1 MEAVH
6 HQPDDYEKY
15 YKKHACKQ
23 DYLQGVSE
31 VALGLVI
38 KFVVLRAACAI
49 VWGDA
54 AGLAAISTD
63 RAHRTH
69 LGSPIL
75 APQTHTATLAGETS
89 STAGE
94 TDAFSVGRG
103 QFVKVVSFFAQRAF
117 IVLITYRAGSFV
129 ALSADRSETSHHQN

>member
-1 MEAVH
+1 MKAVH
-6 HQPDDYEKY
+6 DQPDEYEND
-15 YKKHACKQ
+15 YKKQTCKQ
-23 DYLQGVSE
+23 DYLQGVSK

-49 VWGDA
+49 VWIDA
-54 AGLAAISTD
+54 AGLAAIGTD

-75 APQTHTATLAGETS
+75 APQTHTATLADETS
-89 STAGE
+89 NTAGE
-94 TDAFSVGRG
+94 TVAFSVGRG

-117 IVLITYRAGSFV
+117 IVLIAYGA
-129 ALSADRSETSHHQN
+129 